1 MLPVGMGVGKPPVG
15 TGVGRGVGRLVGLGV
30 GKPPVGLG
38 EDVGALVC
46 VVGIC
51 DGTLVGTAAEIA
63 GDGSVDSAETPKSRK
78 A

>member
-1 MLPVGMGVGKPPVG
+1 MLPVGMGVG
-15 TGVGRGVGRLVGLGV
+15 RGVGCLVGLGV

-38 EDVGALVC
+38 DEVGDLVC

-51 DGTLVGTAAEIA
+51 DGTVVGA
-63 GDGSVDSAETPKSRK
+63 GIEVGNASVYFEDRPKSRK